1 MANVA
6 DFVEKVASD
15 EDFERK
21 FLADP
26 EGVVADFGLN
36 EDQQDVI
43 LNGTAKKIR
52 AEVKKDR
59 PNAETF
65 AVRVKMR

>member
-1 MANVA
+1 MAKVA
-6 DFVEKVASD
+6 AFVEKLASD
-15 EDFERK
+15 EDFERT

-26 EGVVADFGLN
+26 EGVMDAFGLN
-36 EDQQDVI
+36 NHQQDLI

-52 AEVKKDR
+52 DEVKKED
-59 PNAETF
+59 PGAEIF

>member
-1 MANVA
+1 MGKFV
-6 DFVEKVASD
+6 DFVEKVATD

-26 EGVVADFGLN
+26 EGAVEAFGL
-36 EDQQDVI
+36 DKHQQDVI

-52 AEVKKDR
+52 DEVKKDR
-59 PNAETF
+59 SDAEIF
-65 AVRVKMR
+65 AIRVKMR